1 MKLFKRVLATGLV
14 LCLGVLSMAN
24 TTFAVES
31 QEAEGSIHYVRYD
44 LEEGER
50 ESFTSITT
58 GETEKIKPDFGV
70 MGPSP
75 VPNVIFDDNWTRVT
89 NTTTFPYR
97 AIAYLEM
104 TWNVNGKKYVHTGTG
119 FAAGDGKVLTAAHNL
134 YNLSDDNIPHGE
146 APDSIKV
153 VFGKNGS
160 SAYRTATATEF
171 YINSEW
177 ESHEDANY
185 DYGVIIVPTSV
196 TDYTGHFGLDYEANT
211 STRYTLS
218 GYPYSGN
225 YGGKYL
231 YTASG
236 KADTVNSKTIY
247 HYLNATGGVSGAPL
261 YSSDWYAV
269 GLHTWSYGSENDPD
283 AFNKATRVT
292 RDVIDF
298 VRNAG

>member
-1 MKLFKRVLATGLV
+1 MVL
-14 LCLGVLSMAN
+14 
-24 TTFAVES
+24 
-31 QEAEGSIHYVRYD
+31 
-44 LEEGER
+44 
-50 ESFTSITT
+50 
-58 GETEKIKPDFGV
+58 
-70 MGPSP
+70 
-75 VPNVIFDDNWTRVT
+75 
-89 NTTTFPYR
+89 
-97 AIAYLEM
+97 
-104 TWNVNGKKYVHTGTG
+104 
-119 FAAGDGKVLTAAHNL
+119 
-134 YNLSDDNIPHGE
+134 
-146 APDSIKV
+146 
-153 VFGKNGS
+153 

>member
-58 GETEKIKPDFGV
+58 GETERIKPDFGV

-119 FAAGDGKVLTAAHNL
+119 FAAGDWK
-134 YNLSDDNIPHGE
+134 S
-146 APDSIKV
+146 
-153 VFGKNGS
+153 
-160 SAYRTATATEF
+160 
-171 YINSEW
+171 
-177 ESHEDANY
+177 
-185 DYGVIIVPTSV
+185 
-196 TDYTGHFGLDYEANT
+196 TDCCTQSL
-211 STRYTLS
+211 
-218 GYPYSGN
+218 
-225 YGGKYL
+225 
-231 YTASG
+231 
-236 KADTVNSKTIY
+236 
-247 HYLNATGGVSGAPL
+247 
-261 YSSDWYAV
+261 
-269 GLHTWSYGSENDPD
+269 
-283 AFNKATRVT
+283 
-292 RDVIDF
+292 
-298 VRNAG
+298 